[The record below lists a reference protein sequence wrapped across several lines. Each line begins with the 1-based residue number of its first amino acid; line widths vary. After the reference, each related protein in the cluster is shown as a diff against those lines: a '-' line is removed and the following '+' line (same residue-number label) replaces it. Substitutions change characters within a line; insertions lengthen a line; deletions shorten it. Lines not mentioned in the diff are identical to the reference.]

1 MPFTQGRAA
10 ADKPARWRS
19 RAENRTGMYLCVHEE
34 VRPAWA
40 QNNEVK
46 P

>member
-1 MPFTQGRAA
+1 MVAKRPYASPTKWER
-10 ADKPARWRS
+10 PTREARRE
-19 RAENRTGMYLCVHEE
+19 R